1 MRISRAF
8 SRQTLCPLL
17 DFGLKAA
24 GRGARPT
31 RPNPHTLICRKM
43 GVSMETLFKIL
54 VPILVTMF
62 VIGAAGCVI
71 VIPVV
76 AYRLF
81 SVLVEPH
88 APDEQ

>member
-1 MRISRAF
+1 MES
-8 SRQTLCPLL
+8 
-17 DFGLKAA
+17 A
-24 GRGARPT
+24 GRAKSANSLVNEQDLFVTKTSNRRVTLRPLHV
-31 RPNPHTLICRKM
+31 RICRKM
-43 GVSMETLFKIL
+43 GVSMEIVFKIL
-54 VPILVTMF
+54 APILVTMF

-81 SVLVEPH
+81 SVLVEPD

>member
-1 MRISRAF
+1 
-8 SRQTLCPLL
+8 
-17 DFGLKAA
+17 
-24 GRGARPT
+24 
-31 RPNPHTLICRKM
+31 
-43 GVSMETLFKIL
+43 METFFKVLAPVL
-54 VPILVTMF
+54 VAMF

-81 SVLVEPH
+81 SVLVEPD

>member
-1 MRISRAF
+1 
-8 SRQTLCPLL
+8 
-17 DFGLKAA
+17 
-24 GRGARPT
+24 
-31 RPNPHTLICRKM
+31 M

-81 SVLVEPH
+81 SVLVEPD